1 MVEGQVARAGEAGF
15 AEGLSARLQRL
26 PQCSDIAGGM
36 LPLSPQESQHDPVL
50 GAFLDKPRY
59 YST

>member
-1 MVEGQVARAGEAGF
+1 MARAGEAGF

-36 LPLSPQESQHDPVL
+36 LPLSPQEPQHDPVL